1 MAKRPRCAECRRRY
15 TPAATT
21 SDRQK
26 TCGPAC
32 RLVRRRKQ
40 ARARRRRDPE
50 GYRAAERAR
59 QDVHREGPQ
68 EETDGSG
75 CHAPTSPT
83 IPLELQDK
91 VRRIV
96 DEAARVSRAG
106 FDRGV
111 REIVREFGEKW
122 ADTGRC
128 HAPASPQKPP

>member
-1 MAKRPRCAECRRRY
+1 MAKRPRCTECRRRY

-59 QDVHREGPQ
+59 QDVHRAERPAAN
-68 EETDGSG
+68 ESG
-75 CHAPTSPT
+75 CHAPASAA
-83 IPLELQDK
+83 ISVELQGK

-96 DEAARVSRAG
+96 DKAARLSRAG

-111 REIVREFGEKW
+111 REILKEFGGSW
-122 ADTGRC
+122 ADVGRC
-128 HAPASPQKPP
+128 HAPAWDQKPP